1 MRRVK
6 SKLDMSRGRL
16 VRVDDFLPSPDKI
29 VLSEETV
36 KVTIALKKSSVE
48 FFKKQARKQH
58 AKYQKMIRELLDQ
71 YASHYRAA

>member
-1 MRRVK
+1 MKRVK
-6 SKLDMSRGRL
+6 RESDMPKGKL
-16 VRVDDFLPSPDKI
+16 VRIHDFLPPPDQL
-29 VLSEETV
+29 VLPEETV

-71 YASHYRAA
+71 YASRYKAA